1 MTEPSTRFIELG
13 RDTPTIHKI
22 AVVCFAI
29 FIFIHLLIMIV
40 LVTNIAIITPE
51 INTTLSD
58 VKILVPQ
65 MHKTISELGTLL
77 PEITQGMRIL
87 KQLCQSDEQCNII

>member
-1 MTEPSTRFIELG
+1 MTEPSTRFTQLG
-13 RDTPTIHKI
+13 PMTDTRTKI
-22 AVVCFAI
+22 ITVFGL
-29 FIFIHLLIMIV
+29 FIIGIHLLLMIM
-40 LVTNIAIITPE
+40 LVVNVVGFAPE
-51 INTTLSD
+51 IKTTLQD

-87 KQLCQSDEQCNII
+87 KQLCLDNNNCQLG